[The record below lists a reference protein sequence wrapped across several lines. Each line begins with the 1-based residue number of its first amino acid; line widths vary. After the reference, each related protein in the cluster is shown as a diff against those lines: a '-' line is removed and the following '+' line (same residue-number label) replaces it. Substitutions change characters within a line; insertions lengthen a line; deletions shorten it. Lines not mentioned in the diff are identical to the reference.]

1 MPSNPVV
8 RHAVQLLEYVALAA
22 VVPLAVW
29 VTGVY
34 GVVRDL
40 SLP

>member
-1 MPSNPVV
+1 M
-8 RHAVQLLEYVALAA
+8 LEYVALAA
-22 VVPLAVW
+22 VVPLALW

-34 GVVRDL
+34 DLVRDL